1 MRQEIF
7 QELPK
12 KLTCFKQLKVVNKNI
27 NFKVVF
33 ALLN

>member
-12 KLTCFKQLKVVNKNI
+12 KLTYFKQLKVVSKNI

-33 ALLN
+33 ELLN